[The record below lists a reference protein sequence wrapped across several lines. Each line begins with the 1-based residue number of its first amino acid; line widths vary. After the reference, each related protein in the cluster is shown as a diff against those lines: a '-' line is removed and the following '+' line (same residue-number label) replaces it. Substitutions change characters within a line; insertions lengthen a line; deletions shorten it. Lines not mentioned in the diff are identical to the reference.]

1 MKKVIY
7 ILTILAVAMAS
18 FSCSREEVYWN
29 TSTAAEGAV
38 SLNIGV
44 ESATRADWSAYPFTN
59 CVIRIYSTDGEKT
72 LVRKYTDIAELP
84 SELWLVAGHYSI
96 EVYLGEKVAQSWD
109 KKYYFGETSFTVSPK
124 QNTEV
129 NVKCSIYNTIVRV
142 TYGSSIADN
151 FETGYRTNVMIGD
164 KFDSSKENASDD
176 GLLTYKKSSD
186 GYFNLPS
193 GENNLSFCFKGK
205 LSKGGDEVHFE
216 DTVAIDETQLHGYRH
231 EIIFTYE
238 VEDDT
243 QGYIKVNVTVVP
255 EQLVDDDIFG
265 IDPDWGEEETPSTN
279 NGVSSAKVNEWD
291 SVCAL
296 RGIYTDAEGT
306 AGEVK
311 FQYCESGTES
321 WQDLETSSEGTT
333 YTAEAPVEPS
343 KRYDYR
349 LTVNGEQV
357 GNIKSV
363 TTKAGAQIPNAGFE
377 TWGSYRFSDI
387 GDTKAILGPYTNAT
401 DQFWDTGN
409 HGSATLNKFVTEQ
422 SSDSHSGAYSA
433 YLNSQFVGVFTFGK
447 FAAGNIFI
455 GQYLGTNNTDGVIGF
470 GKVFTY
476 TFRPKQL
483 KFYYKGAAGS
493 IDQGNGVPGV
503 ISKGDTDVNEVYI
516 CLCNMGGPHIVDTR
530 YEETFMNLEN
540 IKTISYCTNINGKNS
555 SNDKSDG
562 QVIAY
567 GVWDNTSTKN
577 EWTEITIDL
586 TYNEEYEGVVPNYLM
601 ITASASKYGDYFTG
615 SNGSE
620 MYLDDFE
627 LVY

>member
-377 TWGSYRFSDI
+377 NWSQDGRILYPYASGGEQWWDSGNTGAANFIGSN
-387 GDTKAILGPYTNAT
+387 TTNET
-401 DQFWDTGN
+401 DARPESSGTTSVKLSSKWALLKLAAGN
-409 HGSATLNKFVTEQ
+409 
-422 SSDSHSGAYSA
+422 
-433 YLNSQFVGVFTFGK
+433 VFLGK
-447 FAAGNIFI
+447 FAGI
-455 GQYLGTNNTDGVIGF
+455 TTSTDGVVAF
-470 GKVFTY
+470 GKVFPY
-476 TFRPKQL
+476 NYRPKAL
-483 KFYYKGAAGS
+483 RFWYKSSVGEINRGSGAPDVAR
-493 IDQGNGVPGV
+493 
-503 ISKGDTDVNEVYI
+503 GDPDPNEIYI
-516 CLCNMGGPHIVDTR
+516 MLCQMGGPHIVNTSSSQR
-530 YEETFMNLEN
+530 ATLVNPAAT
-540 IKTISYCTNINGKNS
+540 TISYCTATS
-555 SNDKSDG
+555 SDRSSTNDKSDG
-562 QVIAY
+562 KVVAY
-567 GVWDNTSTKN
+567 GVWNNTESQGDWKMA
-577 EWTEITIDL
+577 EIEIK
-586 TYNEEYEGVVPNYLM
+586 YNEEYKDEMPNYLM
-601 ITASASKYGDYFTG
+601 MTASASKYGDYYVG
-615 SNGSE
+615 CDQN
-620 MYLDDFE
+620 MLQLDDIE

>member
-1 MKKVIY
+1 MKRIYY
-7 ILTILAVAMAS
+7 ILIVLAAVAAS

-265 IDPDWGEEETPSTN
+265 IDPDLGEEETPSTN

-377 TWGSYRFSDI
+377 NWSQNGKILYPYASGGEQWWDSGNTGAANYIGSNTTNETDARPESS
-387 GDTKAILGPYTNAT
+387 GTTSVKLSSKWAILKIAA
-401 DQFWDTGN
+401 GN
-409 HGSATLNKFVTEQ
+409 
-422 SSDSHSGAYSA
+422 
-433 YLNSQFVGVFTFGK
+433 VFLGK
-447 FAAGNIFI
+447 FAGI
-455 GQYLGTNNTDGVIGF
+455 TTSTDGVVAF
-470 GKVFTY
+470 GKAFPY
-476 TFRPKQL
+476 NYRPKAL
-483 KFYYKGAAGS
+483 RFWYKSSVGEINRGSGAPDVAR
-493 IDQGNGVPGV
+493 
-503 ISKGDTDVNEVYI
+503 GDPDPNEIYI
-516 CLCNMGGPHIVDTR
+516 MLCQMGGPHIVNTSSSQR
-530 YEETFMNLEN
+530 ATLVNPAAT
-540 IKTISYCTNINGKNS
+540 TISYCTATSYDRS
-555 SNDKSDG
+555 STNDKSDG
-562 QVIAY
+562 KVVAY
-567 GVWDNTSTKN
+567 GVWNNTESQGDWKMA
-577 EWTEITIDL
+577 EIEIK
-586 TYNEEYEGVVPNYLM
+586 YNEEYKDEMPNYLM
-601 ITASASKYGDYFTG
+601 ITASASKYGDYYVG
-615 SNGSE
+615 CDQN
-620 MYLDDFE
+620 MLQLDDIE